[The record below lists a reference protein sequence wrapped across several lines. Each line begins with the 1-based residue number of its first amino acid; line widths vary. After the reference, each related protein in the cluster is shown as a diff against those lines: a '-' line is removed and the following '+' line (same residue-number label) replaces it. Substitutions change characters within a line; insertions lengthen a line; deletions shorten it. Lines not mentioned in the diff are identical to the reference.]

1 MKLVNLSDFGIKSI
15 NYYWDRREKF
25 NLTEKELWEIGIFG
39 NIAHVDEKLVPKL
52 KEANEIFKKS
62 GYELIVKDGYR
73 SPELYLLVQRKRY
86 EIDGKENT
94 DKTLNTERMAHST
107 GLVVD
112 VNLVDLKTGQEAAIW
127 DKKDWPDGVFMD
139 FYRTKKDPKSKK
151 FQQLQDLLINTML
164 GLGFKLGIKKEI
176 WHFEL

>member
-1 MKLVNLSDFGIKSI
+1 MKLVNLSDYGIKSI

-25 NLTEKELWEIGIFG
+25 DLTEEELRSIGVTG
-39 NIAHVDEKLVPKL
+39 NSAQVDEKLIPKL
-52 KEANEIFKKS
+52 KEANKIFKKS

-94 DKTLNTERMAHST
+94 DKTLNTDRMAHST

-112 VNLVDLKTGQEAAIW
+112 INLVDLKTGQEVEAW
-127 DKKDWPDGVFMD
+127 DKKDWPDGVFID
-139 FYRTKKDPKSKK
+139 FYILP
-151 FQQLQDLLINTML
+151 
-164 GLGFKLGIKKEI
+164 
-176 WHFEL
+176 